1 MKVYLLILG
10 SNIEPEKNMPL
21 ARARLKAAFR
31 DMLFSDF
38 YETDPVGST
47 EPEKFWNAAGI
58 IKTEL
63 SRDEVSILLKKIE
76 SDLGRVRDPKNKF
89 APRTMDIDILPS
101 ENWQEQAF
109 IMVPLAEI
117 AAEIT
122 DPETGKKFGDLAAEC
137 LAHTPGIKRIEE
149 LA

>member
-21 ARARLKAAFR
+21 ARKRLKAAFK

-38 YETDPVGST
+38 YETDPIGSAGT
-47 EPEKFWNAAGI
+47 EKFWNAAGI

-63 SRDEVSILLKKIE
+63 SREDVSILLKKIE
-76 SDLGRVRDPKNKF
+76 SDLGRVRDPDNKF
-89 APRTMDIDILPS
+89 IPRTMDIDILPS
-101 ENWQEQAF
+101 EHWQQHAF

-122 DPETGKKFGDLAAEC
+122 DPETGKTFGELARIC
-137 LAHTPGIKRIEE
+137 LEKTPGIHRIETI
-149 LA
+149 

>member
-21 ARARLKAAFR
+21 ARARLKAAFP

-38 YETDPVGST
+38 YETDPVGSAGT
-47 EPEKFWNAAGI
+47 DKFWNAASI
-58 IKTEL
+58 IKTAL
-63 SRDEVSILLKKIE
+63 SREEVSVLLKKIE
-76 SDLGRVRDPKNKF
+76 SDLGRVRDPEIKF
-89 APRTMDIDILPS
+89 IPRTMDIDILPS

-109 IMVPLAEI
+109 MMVPLAEI

-122 DPETGKKFGDLAAEC
+122 DPETNETFGELARKC
-137 LAHTPGIKRIEE
+137 LEHTPGIRRLEG
-149 LA
+149 L

>member
-10 SNIEPEKNMPL
+10 SNIEPKKNMPL

-38 YETDPVGST
+38 YETDPVGSAGT
-47 EPEKFWNAAGI
+47 AKFWNAAGI
-58 IKTEL
+58 IKTAL
-63 SRDEVSILLKKIE
+63 SRDEVSVLLKKIE
-76 SDLGRVRDPKNKF
+76 SDLGRVRDPHNKF
-89 APRTMDIDILPS
+89 IPRTMDIDILPT
-101 ENWQEQAF
+101 EHWQEQAF

-122 DPETGKKFGDLAAEC
+122 DPETGKTFGELARVC
-137 LAHTPGIKRIEE
+137 LEKTTGIHRIETI
-149 LA
+149 